1 MRVMCISLFAP
12 IASVVLALPAAAA
25 AAEAPNPERGRA
37 LYENH
42 CVVCHTSKVHRRFP
56 PSAIDMAALRFIV
69 KVWVEEQKLR
79 WSPEDIEDVV
89 QYLNDTHYRFS
100 K

>member
-1 MRVMCISLFAP
+1 MRVMRLSLFAP
-12 IASVVLALPAAAA
+12 IVGVVLALPAAG
-25 AAEAPNPERGRA
+25 AEVPNPERGRA

-42 CVVCHTSKVHRRFP
+42 CVVCHTSKVHRRIP
-56 PSAIDMAALRFIV
+56 SSAIDTAALRSIV
-69 KVWVEEQKLR
+69 KVWMEEQKLR

>member
-1 MRVMCISLFAP
+1 VRGGLITAGAALLGL
-12 IASVVLALPAAAA
+12 SVPALGQ
-25 AAEAPNPERGRA
+25 EVPNLERGRS
-37 LYENH
+37 LYELH

-56 PSAIDMAALRFIV
+56 PSAIDQEALRFIV

-79 WSPEDIEDVV
+79 WRSEDVEDVV
-89 QYLNDTHYRFS
+89 QYLDRAHYRFD